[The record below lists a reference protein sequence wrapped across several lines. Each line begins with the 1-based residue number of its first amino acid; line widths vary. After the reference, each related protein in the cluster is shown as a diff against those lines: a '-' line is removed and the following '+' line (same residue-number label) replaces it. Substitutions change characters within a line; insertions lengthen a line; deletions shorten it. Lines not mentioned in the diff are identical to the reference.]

1 MHGGMKTY
9 HGAARDARN
18 YLEADRSRADD
29 YYLADGSGLARRYG
43 ATAEAIADR
52 GIMDGPAYERWVA
65 GFDIETGCAKGRL
78 LRDRLKD
85 GTNRKP
91 VRFVEVTVNG
101 PKTWSLAAALHPEIG
116 EAYDA
121 AQQRA
126 AREIIGWVAQ
136 HATTRV
142 GPKGRQVQVP
152 VEELEAAVIT
162 HYTSRAGDPH
172 RHLHLQINSRVF
184 AETAWRGLHTVGV
197 RDSLAAING
206 IGHAAVMCDPEFRG
220 ALAAHGYT
228 LDLASGELQ
237 DLRRFVGEFSSR
249 AAQIR
254 SNVERYEATWRGEH
268 PGDHPGPRLRRAWD
282 ARAWADARPDK
293 VAPVDGAALAQHW
306 IDELHAMGYRPPRLS
321 AGPLPGPEVTA
332 IGRLDRDRA
341 AQLVIDRLGAAASAW
356 NAADVRGGVERL
368 IAEVGIVAG
377 SEVRR
382 ELAEDLTTRVIG
394 GCAPLLSRTDVPEHI
409 RSLTSWHV
417 LDVEADLNARLA
429 LRAELSAT
437 PGVLGRVPGLD
448 QAQREVAK
456 ALIGEG
462 RLLVVEGAAGSGK
475 TRTLAVAAA
484 GLERRGKRMLVV
496 TPTKKAANVAA
507 REVGSAAS
515 SAAWLVWQHGFR
527 WDEDGHW
534 GRVRTDAVGANR
546 PVERRACLRPGDLLV
561 VDETGM
567 LDQDLARALLILA
580 DESGARLAFIG
591 DRHQLP
597 AVGRGGVLDLAAR
610 WADDGGRLTLDVLH
624 RFADAEYADLSLK
637 MRAGRDADAVFDQLL
652 ARGEIVIHG
661 SDVER
666 LHVLAALA
674 AALGAN
680 ARDLLITADTREQV
694 AALSLATRQHRVPA
708 ATSGL
713 SVVTDSGE
721 RIGVGDRIASR
732 QNSPQLD
739 VANRDCWT
747 VTSVSLDG
755 GLRVKGAA
763 GRRRLPSAYVT
774 EHVELAYASTIH
786 GAQGETVNE
795 AHLLLGERTSAAATY
810 VGMTRGRRRNVA
822 HLVAEDLED
831 ARRQWVEVFSRDRA
845 DLGPAHAAQR
855 AVDDIERYGSNGA
868 RRYVRRPSL
877 SRATSIRRSV
887 RAQQPE
893 PSTPPSTSTTLPE
906 RDLGL

>member
-1 MHGGMKTY
+1 MKTY

-29 YYLADGSGLARRYG
+29 YYLDDGSGLARRYG
-43 ATAEAIADR
+43 ATPEAVADR
-52 GIMDGPAYERWVA
+52 GMMDGLVYERWVA
-65 GFDIETGCAKGRL
+65 GFDVETGCAKGRL
-78 LRDRLKD
+78 LKDRLAD

-101 PKTWSLAAALHPEIG
+101 PKTWSLAAALHAEIG
-116 EAYDA
+116 DAYEA

-126 AREIIGWVAQ
+126 AREIIGWLAQ

-172 RHLHLQINSRVF
+172 RHLHLQISSRVF
-184 AETAWRGLHTVGV
+184 AEATWRGLHTVGV
-197 RDSLAAING
+197 RDSLAALNG

-220 ALAAHGYT
+220 VLAAHGYT
-228 LDLASGELQ
+228 LDLTSGELQ
-237 DLRRFVGEFSSR
+237 ELRRFVGEFSSR

-254 SNVERYEATWRGEH
+254 TNVERYEATWRGEH
-268 PGDHPGPRLRRAWD
+268 PGEHPGPRLRRAWD

-293 VAPVDGAALAQHW
+293 VAPVDGVSLAQHW
-306 IDELHAMGYRPPRLS
+306 IDELFALGYRPPRLS
-321 AGPLPGPEVTA
+321 AGSPSGPEATA
-332 IGRLDRDRA
+332 IGRLDRDLA
-341 AQLVIDRLGAAASAW
+341 AQLVIDRLGASASAW

-368 IAEVGIVAG
+368 VAEVGIVAVP
-377 SEVRR
+377 EVRR
-382 ELAEDLTTRVIG
+382 ELAEDLTARAID
-394 GCAPLLSRTDVPEHI
+394 CCRPLLPRGDVPEHV
-409 RSLTSWHV
+409 RSLTSRRV

-429 LRAELSAT
+429 LRAETSAT
-437 PGVLGRVPGLD
+437 LGVLGRVPGLD
-448 QAQREVAK
+448 QAQRAVVM

-462 RLLVVEGAAGSGK
+462 RLLVIEGAAGSGK

-484 GLERRGKRMLVV
+484 KLQRRGERMLVV

-507 REVGSAAS
+507 REVRSAAS
-515 SAAWLVWQHGFR
+515 SAAWLAWQHGFR
-527 WDEDGHW
+527 WDEDGRW
-534 GRVRTDAVGANR
+534 GRVHADADGGR
-546 PVERRACLRPGDLLV
+546 GPVDRRARLGPGDLLV
-561 VDETGM
+561 VDEAGM
-567 LDQDLARALLILA
+567 LDQDLTRALLILA
-580 DESGARLAFIG
+580 DESGARVAFVG

-610 WADDGGRLTLDVLH
+610 WADDSGRLTLDVLH
-624 RFADAEYADLSLK
+624 RFADTEYADLSLK
-637 MRAGRDADAVFDQLL
+637 MRAGRDADTVFDQLL

-666 LHVLAALA
+666 LHALATLAADA
-674 AALGAN
+674 H
-680 ARDLLITADTREQV
+680 DLLITADTREQV
-694 AALSLATRQHRVPA
+694 AALNAAARQHRLPTE
-708 ATSGL
+708 TSGR

-721 RIGVGDRIASR
+721 QIGAGDRITTR
-732 QNSPQLD
+732 QNSRKLD

-747 VTSVSLDG
+747 VTGVSLDG
-755 GLRVKGAA
+755 GLRMKGAA
-763 GRRRLPSAYVT
+763 GHRRLPAAYVT

-795 AHLLLGERTSAAATY
+795 AHLLLGERTSAAAAY

-822 HLVAEDLED
+822 HLVADDVED
-831 ARRQWVEVFSRDRA
+831 ARRQWVEVFGRDRA

-855 AVDDIERYGSNGA
+855 AVEDIERYGSNGA
-868 RRYVRRPSL
+868 RRYVRRPSP
-877 SRATSIRRSV
+877 SRAAPSRTA
-887 RAQQPE
+887 RAQQAE
-893 PSTPPSTSTTLPE
+893 PSTPWSTAATSPE
-906 RDLGL
+906 RGVGL